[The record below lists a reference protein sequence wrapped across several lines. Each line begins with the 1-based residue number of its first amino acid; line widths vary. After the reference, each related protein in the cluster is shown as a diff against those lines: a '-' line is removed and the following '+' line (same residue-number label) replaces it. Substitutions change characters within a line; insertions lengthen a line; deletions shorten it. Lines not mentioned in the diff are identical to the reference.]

1 MGTDV
6 HFYNSIIG
14 NFIVYQDR
22 IETDLLKLCVQ
33 PENLEWFSVI
43 SVIIHEVNIVA
54 KRKQAQ
60 LSNDSFVF
68 YTFPLRSIILLP
80 PPALPLLQ
88 HPWFHIFEHWTAD
101 VKNKISIL
109 LIQIIKRM

>member
-80 PPALPLLQ
+80 PLPYRCS
-88 HPWFHIFEHWTAD
+88 
-101 VKNKISIL
+101 SIPGFIYL
-109 LIQIIKRM
+109 NIGRLMSRIKYQSY